1 MRTKKLNFNMKTSY
15 ILVSF
20 AIVCGT
26 LFSGCVKPEV
36 IPAPEPL
43 VDLKVHFEGIINGTD
58 VEYTDDVDG
67 FNGETSDAKLILT
80 SPSPSSV
87 SYFCNMTSNLIDRS
101 LKVGMGSIYWDAGA
115 LEKPSVEDFNA
126 FFTDLKDQT
135 GIPFTAGAID
145 GFEVSYTDNFGNTW
159 VSDPTST
166 NAQSAL
172 FTEIKNESDNTG
184 DFSKFTVEFSCYL
197 YRTVNTNPIERD
209 SISISDGVFQG
220 WFKR

>member
-1 MRTKKLNFNMKTSY
+1 MKTSY

-20 AIVCGT
+20 AILLGS
-26 LFSGCVKPEV
+26 LFSSCIKPEI

-43 VDLKVHFEGIINGTD
+43 VDLKVHFEGNINGTD

-67 FNGETSDAKLILT
+67 FNGETSDAQLILT

-87 SYFCNMTSNLIDRS
+87 AYFCNMTSNLIDRS

-115 LEKPSVEDFNA
+115 LEKPSVEQFND
-126 FFTDLKDQT
+126 FFTGLENTT
-135 GIPFTAGAID
+135 GLPYTSGAID
-145 GFEVSYTDNFGNTW
+145 GFEVSYTDNFGNVW

-166 NAQSAL
+166 NTQSVL
-172 FTEIKNESDNTG
+172 FTSIENESDNTG
-184 DFSKFTVEFSCYL
+184 DYSKFTVEFSCYL
-197 YRTVNTNPIERD
+197 YRTVSTLPLERD
-209 SISISDGVFQG
+209 SISMSNGIFEG